1 MPRVLKEIISHGWL
15 GVDLFFILSGFLITG
30 ILIDSRGTQRYFR
43 NFYVRRIL
51 RIVPL
56 YWTCIFVMF
65 LAYRGFAA
73 YFGLSLLFLAN
84 FNHYFHVSEPHG
96 PGVFWSLSIE
106 EHFYLVWPLL
116 VNLLSRT
123 ALLALSLATVFGT
136 PILRG
141 MCAYWGM
148 DPELEIYAYS
158 FFRFDGLALGAIL
171 AIWVRSRYYNR
182 ESAWWLA
189 CALAGSSLLVTVV
202 GLPYGIMQSKTVASS
217 AFRYTQAQFFFAAT
231 MALSLAYRGSVLT
244 SLLRSSFAKVTAN
257 LSYCMYLIHL
267 ALGDLYYW
275 VLRSIQFDELAHFG
289 AVGALAVRWLV
300 LGTATFGL
308 AALSKKFLEDPFLR
322 LKRYF

>member
-1 MPRVLKEIISHGWL
+1 MPRVLKETISHGWL

-30 ILIDSRGTQRYFR
+30 ILIDSRGTHRYFR

-84 FNHYFHVSEPHG
+84 FSHYFHVSEPHG

-123 ALLALSLATVFGT
+123 ALLALSLATVLGT

-141 MCAYWGM
+141 ACAYWGM

-182 ESAWWLA
+182 KSAWWLA
-189 CALAGSSLLVTVV
+189 CALAGSSLLVTAV
-202 GLPYGIMQSKTVASS
+202 GLPYGIMQTKTVASS
-217 AFRYTQAQFFFAAT
+217 ALRYTQAQFFFAAAI
-231 MALSLAYRGSVLT
+231 ALALAYRGNVLT
-244 SLLRSSFAKVTAN
+244 SLLRARFVKVIAT

-289 AVGALAVRWLV
+289 AMGALAVRWLV